1 MGRPAVRDDGRKHS
15 DCFTR
20 LSSRTTCWLGLTE
33 SFNTRLKYAA
43 RRHPSICDDDFS
55 RAGGVG
61 NRNRFELIL
70 FCNEAAL
77 AFTCTFADFFAIVH
91 VHETVS
97 VSLIVSIAIVQF
109 DRLALPER
117 FL

>member
-1 MGRPAVRDDGRKHS
+1 M
-15 DCFTR
+15 
-20 LSSRTTCWLGLTE
+20 L
-33 SFNTRLKYAA
+33 
-43 RRHPSICDDDFS
+43 
-55 RAGGVG
+55 RAG
-61 NRNRFELIL
+61 IL
-70 FCNEAAL
+70 QFATTIFRALAVSGTEIDSSPFCNEAAL
-77 AFTCTFADFFAIVH
+77 AFTCTFADFFAIFH